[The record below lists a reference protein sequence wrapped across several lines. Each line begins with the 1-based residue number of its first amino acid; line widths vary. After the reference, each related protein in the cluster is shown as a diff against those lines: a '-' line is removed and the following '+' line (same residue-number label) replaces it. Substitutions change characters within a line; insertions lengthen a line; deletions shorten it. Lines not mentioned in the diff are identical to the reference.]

1 MLLFRG
7 KESNP
12 RSLVKAISWRTLGSI
27 DTFVL
32 GFLFTQNVKAAG
44 AIASTEVVTK
54 ILLYY
59 FHERAWAQI
68 GWGLPRAAP
77 DEHMEDVL
85 PQKDSV
91 PI

>member
-27 DTFVL
+27 DTFIL
-32 GFLFTQNVKAAG
+32 GLLFTQNVKAAG
-44 AIASTEVVTK
+44 AIASTEVITK

-68 GWGLPRAAP
+68 GWGLPKAVP
-77 DEHMEDVL
+77 EEHIEDVAH
-85 PQKDSV
+85 DGDGV

>member
-12 RSLVKAISWRTLGSI
+12 RSFAKAVSWRTLGSI
-27 DTFVL
+27 DTFLL
-32 GFLFTQNVKAAG
+32 GLFFTHDVKAAG

-59 FHERAWAQI
+59 GHERLWAQF
-68 GWGLPRAAP
+68 GWGLAP
-77 DEHMEDVL
+77 HAVAPTPAPEAETAIL
-85 PQKDSV
+85 
-91 PI
+91 